1 MFCLALRTII
11 LHLSI
16 YTAVVVIAVTVVLDK
31 DMVKKVIYNVGGFE
45 LAFLEVLFWDP
56 QEVDL

>member
-16 YTAVVVIAVTVVLDK
+16 YTAVVVIAVTVVLDM
-31 DMVKKVIYNVGGFE
+31 DMGKKVIFNVGGFE
-45 LAFLEVLFWDP
+45 LAFLEVLFGDP